1 MPTLCCMVKI
11 MSVTAFC
18 CNFWSLSTLF
28 QVTLCSLI
36 NSLQYENG
44 NIYWVVSKLILWYHW
59 IKLVISQNRYK
70 INAITSQMSPT
81 YFYDVPFYNKTSI
94 LPLHK
99 FGKCV
104 IYTILINVLQII
116 LVSNIEFVTSQYC
129 LVVCDIKNHREF
141 VKSQIPI
148 YDIIILI
155 LWYHKI
161 ITVCILINPT
171 LPNKCPSRF

>member
-11 MSVTAFC
+11 MSVTAFY

-28 QVTLCSLI
+28 QVTLRSLI

-44 NIYWVVSKLILWYHW
+44 NIYWVVSKLILWYQW

-70 INAITSQMSPT
+70 INTITNQISPT

-94 LPLHK
+94 LPLQK

-116 LVSNIEFVTSQYC
+116 FVSNVELVISQYC
-129 LVVCDIKNHREF
+129 LVVCDIKKSWRVCKITNPNLRYHNFDFVVSQNHYRM
-141 VKSQIPI
+141 
-148 YDIIILI
+148 Y
-155 LWYHKI
+155 
-161 ITVCILINPT
+161 
-171 LPNKCPSRF
+171 PNKPHSP